1 MEDDFI
7 DDDDFGELYADLQLL
22 PTPPSPQQQQHD
34 DNDNAAGGNLN
45 NDADVDVDAEAD
57 ANDDYIGTDSD
68 DDDGLKIL
76 LNDDDCHGVGV
87 SVARD
92 DIDDNVHG
100 EGLGNN
106 TEECIHDQSKFVS
119 SDGYSKNGAKGG
131 YGSQFFRSKV
141 VII

>member
-7 DDDDFGELYADLQLL
+7 DDDFGELYADLQLL
-22 PTPPSPQQQQHD
+22 PTPPSHQQHD
-34 DNDNAAGGNLN
+34 DNDNADGGGNLN
-45 NDADVDVDAEAD
+45 NNNNDADADAD

-68 DDDGLKIL
+68 DDDGLKIV
-76 LNDDDCHGVGV
+76 LNDDDCPGGV

-92 DIDDNVHG
+92 DGTDNVRG

-106 TEECIHDQSKFVS
+106 AEECIHDQSKFVS

-141 VII
+141 VIT

>member
-7 DDDDFGELYADLQLL
+7 DDDFGELYADLQLL
-22 PTPPSPQQQQHD
+22 PTPPSHLQQQHD
-34 DNDNAAGGNLN
+34 DNDNADDGGNLN
-45 NDADVDVDAEAD
+45 NNNKDADAD

-68 DDDGLKIL
+68 DDGLNIV
-76 LNDDDCHGVGV
+76 LNDDDCPGGV

-92 DIDDNVHG
+92 DGTDNVRG

-106 TEECIHDQSKFVS
+106 AEECIHDQSKFVS